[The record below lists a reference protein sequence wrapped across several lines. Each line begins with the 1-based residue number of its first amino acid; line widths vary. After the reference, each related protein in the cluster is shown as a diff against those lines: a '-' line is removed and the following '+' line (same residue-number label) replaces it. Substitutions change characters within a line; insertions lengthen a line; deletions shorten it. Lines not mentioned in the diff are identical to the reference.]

1 MRSAV
6 LNRLMLFINNGSY
19 SKEDLE
25 KIHYGLEAIYI
36 FITKGIVIFTI
47 SYILG
52 LLKYTLIF
60 LLFYGILRSFACGL
74 HAASSFACLIAS
86 TLVFIIIPYLCKT
99 LIINRIFCIAAMVLS
114 LLLMIKYAPADTKKR
129 PIVNNKKR
137 KKLKY
142 ISVFFSTTYI
152 ILALIVKKNIIL
164 NSLMFGLVFETIMIL
179 PITYKLFGLPYNN
192 YINYLK
198 TNK

>member
-1 MRSAV
+1 M